1 MPNWCYNYLS
11 AEGSEDEISKL
22 KLQLNRPFTKVHD
35 QWNPETS
42 KMEMKEYSYSNPV
55 FAFHNIYNHKQDG
68 ISDEIYNSQADHSVP
83 LQEQLMFAG
92 NNWYDWNV
100 RNWGTKW
107 DVDADD
113 IDFERVDGQV
123 HASFD
128 TAWGP
133 PLAFYRSLEEDHGY
147 KVIGY
152 YIESGQDF
160 CGIYEDGD
168 YEHYDIDENVPDR
181 LDEVFNIKD
190 MLADREDEGF

>member
-1 MPNWCYNYLS
+1 MPNWCSNHVEVS
-11 AEGSEDEISKL
+11 HTDPSKIIEFEKACKTGSL
-22 KLQLNRPFTKVHD
+22 FNHFVNRPLEEED
-35 QWNPETS
+35 NWYQWN
-42 KMEMKEYSYSNPV
+42 
-55 FAFHNIYNHKQDG
+55 ID
-68 ISDEIYNSQADHSVP
+68 
-83 LQEQLMFAG
+83 
-92 NNWYDWNV
+92 
-100 RNWGTKW
+100 NWGTKW